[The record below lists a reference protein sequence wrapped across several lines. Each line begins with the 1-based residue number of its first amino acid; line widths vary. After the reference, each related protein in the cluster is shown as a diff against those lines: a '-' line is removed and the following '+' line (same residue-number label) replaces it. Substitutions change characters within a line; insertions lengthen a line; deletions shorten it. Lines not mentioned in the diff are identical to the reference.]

1 MAKDRSFATKTAK
14 PDSGNN
20 SCPVCGDA
28 YAYIRHIS
36 TSRSDKTDA
45 WKSNRKMV
53 RVCSCN
59 QKEIYG

>member
-1 MAKDRSFATKTAK
+1 MAKDRSFSTKTAK
-14 PDSGNN
+14 ADAPKDT
-20 SCPVCGDA
+20 CPVCGDS

-45 WKSNRKMV
+45 WKASRKMV

>member
-14 PDSGNN
+14 GDGGKDV
-20 SCPVCGDA
+20 CPVCGDS

-36 TSRSDKTDA
+36 TSKSDKTYA
-45 WKSNRKMV
+45 WKANKKMV

>member
-1 MAKDRSFATKTAK
+1 MAKDRSFSAKTEKVDARS
-14 PDSGNN
+14 DA
-20 SCPVCGDA
+20 CPVCGDS

-36 TSRSDKTDA
+36 TSRSDKTNA
-45 WKSNRKMV
+45 WKANRKMV

>member
-14 PDSGNN
+14 VDAGGDT
-20 SCPVCGDA
+20 CPVCGDS
-28 YAYIRHIS
+28 YAYIRYIS
-36 TSRSDKTDA
+36 TSKSDKTGA
-45 WKSNRKMV
+45 WKANRKMV

>member
-14 PDSGNN
+14 AEGGKD

-28 YAYIRHIS
+28 YAYLRHIS
-36 TSRSDKTDA
+36 TAKSAKTDA
-45 WKSNRKMV
+45 WKANRKMV
-53 RVCSCN
+53 RVCGCN